1 MLKKGGRAP
10 LIYDFYLQNLLAEDE
25 GVFGFQVLGPAPSF
39 VATTEIKP
47 ILARD
52 AEDYRQSN
60 ALGFFAVYRD
70 IEARDQARLS
80 SKEREKIPSAV
91 LDQLFLEQL
100 GNHTL
105 LANIFKKHGLL
116 ARDEFDSDRDYE
128 RALTQLAATIEILP
142 PVNEDGAQ
150 RGKSRR
156 HWTLQFK
163 FNDAAK
169 WIAALAELK
178 DTANKNV
185 RIEVKS
191 RFENLKASAKQQ
203 RAFDIEDLDAQISI
217 MITAYD
223 AVTSSKLAH
232 LTEQAAIARELG
244 MPKQTNILQPSM
256 YQTSMYQSLNPEGT
270 ESLGDRPSK
279 IETEIIPLY
288 LRGYNALEKE
298 IELIKSRQ
306 DKRPFIEG
314 MLALEQKKL
323 VLSKDQTVERAE
335 RLFAA
340 TPVIKSDNFQAAS
353 FDVAV
358 TEFQDKEQAHAR
370 ADASSGSSGRR
381 YDRCCLSAYYKR
393 DAQQEAARG
402 VIEPGEW
409 LTADV

>member
-1 MLKKGGRAP
+1 M
-10 LIYDFYLQNLLAEDE
+10 
-25 GVFGFQVLGPAPSF
+25 
-39 VATTEIKP
+39 
-47 ILARD
+47 
-52 AEDYRQSN
+52 
-60 ALGFFAVYRD
+60 
-70 IEARDQARLS
+70 
-80 SKEREKIPSAV
+80 
-91 LDQLFLEQL
+91 

-150 RGKSRR
+150 RGESRR

-270 ESLGDRPSK
+270 ESLSDRPSK

-288 LRGYNALEKE
+288 LRGYNA
-298 IELIKSRQ
+298 
-306 DKRPFIEG
+306 G
-314 MLALEQKKL
+314 
-323 VLSKDQTVERAE
+323 
-335 RLFAA
+335 
-340 TPVIKSDNFQAAS
+340 
-353 FDVAV
+353 
-358 TEFQDKEQAHAR
+358 
-370 ADASSGSSGRR
+370 
-381 YDRCCLSAYYKR
+381 KR
-393 DAQQEAARG
+393 DRAYQ
-402 VIEPGEW
+402 V
-409 LTADV
+409 TAG

>member
-1 MLKKGGRAP
+1 MTLKTTDSQTPWVFLLSIVTLRQEIKRDYPLKK
-10 LIYDFYLQNLLAEDE
+10 
-25 GVFGFQVLGPAPSF
+25 
-39 VATTEIKP
+39 
-47 ILARD
+47 
-52 AEDYRQSN
+52 
-60 ALGFFAVYRD
+60 
-70 IEARDQARLS
+70 
-80 SKEREKIPSAV
+80 EKIPSAV

-358 TEFQDKEQAHAR
+358 TEFQDKSKRMRVLMLALA
-370 ADASSGSSGRR
+370 AVVGGMIGVV
-381 YDRCCLSAYYKR
+381 YLLITSAMR
-393 DAQQEAARG
+393 SREAARG

>member
-1 MLKKGGRAP
+1 MNDVQP
-10 LIYDFYLQNLLAEDE
+10 SDEIDLIQLIEMVWDGKWKIIAITAACVV

-358 TEFQDKEQAHAR
+358 TEFQDKSKRMRVLMLALAAVVGGMIGVVYLLITSAMR
-370 ADASSGSSGRR
+370 SRR
-381 YDRCCLSAYYKR
+381 
-393 DAQQEAARG
+393 QQEA
-402 VIEPGEW
+402 
-409 LTADV
+409 